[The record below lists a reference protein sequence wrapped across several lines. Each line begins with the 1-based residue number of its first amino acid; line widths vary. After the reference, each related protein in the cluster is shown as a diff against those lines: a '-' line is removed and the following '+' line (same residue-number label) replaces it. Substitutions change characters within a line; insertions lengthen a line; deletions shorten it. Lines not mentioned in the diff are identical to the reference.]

1 MHYSKYFHRDSF
13 FFDMWNFG
21 ELFAKKNKLQDD
33 ALDASTKIG
42 SLSLSNSSLRKQPTF
57 RDATPGFPLKWR
69 LRNELTNS
77 ILMTRHYLHPFGWQ
91 LASTNQQHYS
101 HLRSDASSIWKFCSR
116 FSDVISWGKKVVASR
131 NFSCF
136 LRLFKLLT
144 KQRSIFEQT
153 KYSYRQNA
161 KPRKWN
167 TTHRFSL
174 HVTYQV
180 LFSAIC
186 VCMLHLNST
195 RGRSR
200 KIVSVLLIF
209 KLPAEKHV
217 LFGKFKWHAHGW
229 ADDAITRQNLI
240 KIRNKPHAYHVTIS
254 FSFSPCLHIV
264 KVPIASIQGNF
275 LSHAF
280 TLFVFAK
287 KCSFLI
293 GSHTISF
300 PYLLN
305 YVHSLTTKGKR
316 FCREKS
322 WK

>member
-1 MHYSKYFHRDSF
+1 MRYSKYFHRDSF

-21 ELFAKKNKLQDD
+21 ELFAKKNKRQDD

-77 ILMTRHYLHPFGWQ
+77 ILMTRHYLHPFGWK

-186 VCMLHLNST
+186 DACVCYISILPGADPGKLYQYYLFSSCLPRNTFYLGNLSDMHMAEQMT
-195 RGRSR
+195 R
-200 KIVSVLLIF
+200 
-209 KLPAEKHV
+209 
-217 LFGKFKWHAHGW
+217 
-229 ADDAITRQNLI
+229 
-240 KIRNKPHAYHVTIS
+240 
-254 FSFSPCLHIV
+254 SPD
-264 KVPIASIQGNF
+264 K
-275 LSHAF
+275 
-280 TLFVFAK
+280 T
-287 KCSFLI
+287 
-293 GSHTISF
+293 
-300 PYLLN
+300 
-305 YVHSLTTKGKR
+305 
-316 FCREKS
+316 
-322 WK
+322 W